1 MSNMWDFLRPL
12 DQAAVSMSGPIEII
26 VLIISAFIFAISLMA
41 YLKARSRRLL
51 FVSAAFF
58 LFMFKW
64 LLQTIDLFVSPGL
77 FFSVP
82 SQGIVELAIM
92 ILLLVAFLKK

>member
-12 DQAAVSMSGPIEII
+12 DQFAVSISGPIEI
-26 VLIISAFIFAISLMA
+26 VVFVISVFIFAISLMA
-41 YLKARSRRLL
+41 YFKAKSRRLL

-58 LFMFKW
+58 LFMVKW
-64 LLQTIDLFVSPGL
+64 LLQTVDFFVSPGL

-82 SQGIVELAIM
+82 SQGIVELVIM
-92 ILLLVAFLKK
+92 LLLLIAMVKK